1 MLIGKDPLLLEVVNS
16 ARIVA
21 ATDVAA
27 LLIGEPGTGK
37 ATLARAMHD
46 ASPRAGG
53 PFIRVPCGALPRD
66 GADAVLFGSDAAA
79 DTGQG
84 QVRAAQGGTLFLD
97 DVAAL
102 PERPQTRLLGLLQ
115 TGGFFPPGASR
126 AQPADVRVIA
136 ASSDDLGG
144 LVRAGRFRRDLFHHL
159 DVVPLRLPALREHP
173 GDIPLL
179 VRRFLEDIARERGVA
194 APRFDN
200 AAMSLL
206 RRYRW
211 PGNHRELRNLV
222 ERLTLLM
229 PGRELAPGNLPVAL
243 CTDHAPADPLIRLPE
258 EGLALV
264 EVEESLI
271 RQALERTRGN
281 RSRAARLLG
290 ITRDTLLYRLKK
302 FSMR

>member
-16 ARIVA
+16 ARVVA

-53 PFIRVPCGALPRD
+53 PFVRVPCGSLLPES
-66 GADAVLFGSDAAA
+66 ADTILFGSDAA
-79 DTGQG
+79 QSSEEG
-84 QVRAAQGGTLFLD
+84 QVRAAEGGTLFLD

-102 PERPQTRLLGLLQ
+102 PARSQTRLLGLLQ
-115 TGGFFPPGASR
+115 TGSFFPVGASR
-126 AQPADVRVIA
+126 ARRADVRVVA
-136 ASSDDLGG
+136 ASVGDPGE

-159 DVVPLRLPALREHP
+159 DVVPLRLPALREHA

-179 VRRFLEDIARERGVA
+179 ARTFLENIARERGVP
-194 APRFDN
+194 APSFDG
-200 AAMSLL
+200 AAMLLL

-229 PGRELAPGNLPVAL
+229 PGRELSPGNLPVAL
-243 CTDHAPADPLIRLPE
+243 CTDHAPADPVIRLPE